1 MVFSDIYLTLFF
13 PWCVIFVS
21 NSPSPCCWPSLAFSL
36 SLSPVQNAIS
46 PSSPFQKKPFPFHRQ
61 PSEFLDQ
68 DDNNHVIVHKNRKCW
83 KISVGLTASVETEW
97 SQYFGTLR
105 NFGAIL
111 SSQMLSD
118 LLKFSSIFC
127 FCFRFQHPQHFAV
140 IMYRTPWQ
148 WTQRYDEGALSG
160 DIPWKIIEF
169 SNYWRMFLHGHA
181 H

>member
-111 SSQMLSD
+111 SSQMCQTCWNFPAFSVFVSD
-118 LLKFSSIFC
+118 SSI
-127 FCFRFQHPQHFAV
+127 RS
-140 IMYRTPWQ
+140 ILL
-148 WTQRYDEGALSG
+148 LSC
-160 DIPWKIIEF
+160 IV
-169 SNYWRMFLHGHA
+169 LHGSERRGTTRELYLVTFPGK
-181 H
+181 